1 MLYNI
6 SLDEIIEFNNYDI
19 SKGFLL
25 QFDAFIKPFSLL
37 KKIISLFY
45 FLIESKKIFPKSLI
59 RFINKW
65 IVERWQEDF
74 SNNNSELNK
83 EMKMFYFELSKF
95 PESKQH
101 EELNIYYFLEIL
113 EQENKQEAEFL
124 INKIKIRKRS
134 KNISKKNDTLK
145 PSILKDYFDVLDWP
159 EMEIAKQLSLY
170 THYFL
175 SQIEV
180 KEIIASRWTKKTKY
194 VDSPNVMAC
203 IERFNKLILWVCEEV
218 LSYDRSRIRAH
229 VVEKFLKIAQCC
241 RKLNNFNDCFNIISA
256 LNSLPLKFMEKMWK
270 KLSSEGF
277 KLYLELNNFISC
289 ENNYR
294 DLREETNK
302 AKGKPYIPY
311 LALYLK
317 ELAYIEEGPKY
328 LINGLINV
336 DKIRRVTGV
345 IEEFLDF
352 KYNAYLFRISSDLI
366 FLSHPKT
373 KIEDELIE
381 LSYKLG
387 KLQI

>member
-6 SLDEIIEFNNYDI
+6 SLEETNEYNNYDI
-19 SKGFLL
+19 ADGILL
-25 QFDAFIKPFSLL
+25 QLDTFIKPNVLL
-37 KKIISLFY
+37 KKITSLFF
-45 FLIESKKIFPKSLI
+45 FLVEMKKVFPKPLI
-59 RFINKW
+59 KFVNKW
-65 IVERWQEDF
+65 IVERWEEDF
-74 SNNNSELNK
+74 SNNSELVR
-83 EMKMFYFELSKF
+83 EMKLFYIELTKF
-95 PESKQH
+95 PESQQE
-101 EELNIYYFLEIL
+101 EELKINYFLEIL
-113 EQENKQEAEFL
+113 EQDIKEEAEFL
-124 INKIKIRKRS
+124 INNFKKRKRS
-134 KNISKKNDTLK
+134 KNISNKNESLQ

-159 EMEIAKQLSLY
+159 EMEIARQLSLY
-170 THYFL
+170 THYFI

-180 KEIIASRWTKKTKY
+180 KEILASRWTKKTKY
-194 VDSPNVMAC
+194 IDSPNVMAC

-256 LNSLPLKFMEKMWK
+256 LNSLPLKYMSKMWR
-270 KLSSEGF
+270 KLSSEGL
-277 KLYLELNNFISC
+277 KLLLELTNFISC

-294 DLREETNK
+294 GLREETSK

-328 LINGLINV
+328 LINGLVNV
-336 DKIRRVTGV
+336 EKMRKVSSI
-345 IEEFLDF
+345 IEEFFEF
-352 KYNAYLFRISSDLI
+352 KLNAYLFKISSDLI

-373 KIEDELIE
+373 RTEDELIE

-387 KLQI
+387 KFNII